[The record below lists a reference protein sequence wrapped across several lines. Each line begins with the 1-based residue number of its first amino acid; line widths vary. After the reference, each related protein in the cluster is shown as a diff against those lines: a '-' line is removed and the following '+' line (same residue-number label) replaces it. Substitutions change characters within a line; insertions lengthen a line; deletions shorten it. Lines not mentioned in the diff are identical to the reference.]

1 LSEIKITKCPPGRAL
16 GAGDLQ
22 RWAHNRTV
30 GRSGVIGQRDKDLQ
44 AWARDPNHVT
54 STGRALTPK
63 QIRKAKRRAER
74 KRQRAE
80 RFKQIEI
87 KRKLRTGKLVLWGDK
102 WPEEAA

>member
-1 LSEIKITKCPPGRAL
+1 MNEVKITKCPPGIAL

-22 RWAHNRTV
+22 RWAHNRSL

-54 STGRALTPK
+54 GSGHALTPK
-63 QIRKAKRRAER
+63 QIRKAKR

-80 RFKQIEI
+80 RFRQIDI

-102 WPEEAA
+102 WPNDDKAA